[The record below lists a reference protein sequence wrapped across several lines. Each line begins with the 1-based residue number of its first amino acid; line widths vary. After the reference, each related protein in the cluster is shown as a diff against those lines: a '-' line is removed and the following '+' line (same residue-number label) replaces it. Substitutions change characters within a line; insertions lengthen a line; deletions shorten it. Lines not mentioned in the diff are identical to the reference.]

1 MFIQSQSF
9 KRTVSQI
16 QESFRKKVREENVKP
31 PQAKS
36 QYFHNDKKLNVEG
49 KRNKNHVF
57 SSSKKFKAIK
67 MLIGNMRKI

>member
-36 QYFHNDKKLNVEG
+36 QYFRNNKKYPE
-49 KRNKNHVF
+49 
-57 SSSKKFKAIK
+57 KKAKVK
-67 MLIGNMRKI
+67 KYLVRSIGN